1 MLQNGLIDRYARRE
15 AEGMRGAR
23 AIQKILE
30 EGRALETYL
39 GAYLKNEAKSQKHQF
54 ADAITT
60 LEDRP
65 RPKTGIARAISTCSP
80 QGATYPTQNRLP

>member
-30 EGRALETYL
+30 EGRPLETYL
-39 GAYLKNEAKSQKHQF
+39 GAYLGNEAKSRKPGFRDEINVQEERRGPM
-54 ADAITT
+54 A
-60 LEDRP
+60 
-65 RPKTGIARAISTCSP
+65 GIA
-80 QGATYPTQNRLP
+80 

>member
-1 MLQNGLIDRYARRE
+1 MPQNGLIDSCARQE

-39 GAYLKNEAKSQKHQF
+39 GAYLKNEAKHQKPQF
-54 ADAITT
+54 SDEITT
-60 LEDRP
+60 LEERRGP
-65 RPKTGIARAISTCSP
+65 MAGIA
-80 QGATYPTQNRLP
+80 